1 MPIAAA
7 ALSADVPSS
16 TAACLA
22 PVHALPLPGWLFT
35 VPGAVLTAVAVLAL
49 GLLLRARHLHRRR
62 QLQALRLAV
71 RTGERTRIAREL
83 HDSLLQG
90 VQGLLF
96 RLQAVQNLLATSPAD
111 AVPALETAL
120 RRGDEAIE
128 EAQRAIQALRGFSG
142 AGDQLAEALSALG
155 GERDEH
161 EGAAEY
167 AVVTHGTA
175 RPLDPLLQDDVY
187 CIAREAV
194 RNAFRHGRA
203 RQVRVELDHAG
214 PSFSLR
220 VQDDGIG
227 IPAAVLARGGRA
239 GHWGLRGMAERAASF
254 GGRVTVHSRHPVA
267 GTVVELTLPA
277 GMLHTVRARLASRIT
292 RAMSH
297 GRDRSGV
304 AEAA

>member
-1 MPIAAA
+1 MPTDLTAPADLTSPALSCAAA
-7 ALSADVPSS
+7 HTVR
-16 TAACLA
+16 
-22 PVHALPLPGWLFT
+22 LPDWLFT
-35 VPGAVLTAVAVLAL
+35 APGALLAALALTLLAVL
-49 GLLLRARHLHRRR
+49 LRLRQVRRRR

-96 RLQAVQNLLATSPAD
+96 RLQAVQNLLSTSPAD
-111 AVPALETAL
+111 AVPAFESAL

-142 AGDQLAEALSALG
+142 AGDHLASALAALQT
-155 GERDEH
+155 ERDEH
-161 EGAAEY
+161 DDPVDY
-167 AVVTHGTA
+167 AVVTSGQA

-203 RQVRVELDHAG
+203 RHVRVELDYAG
-214 PSFSLR
+214 ASFALR
-220 VQDDGIG
+220 VHDDGIG

-254 GGRVTVHSRHPVA
+254 GGRLSVHSRRPVA
-267 GTVVELTLPA
+267 GTVVELSLSA
-277 GMLHTVRARLASRIT
+277 GLLDDAQARVAGWLRPRATGGRVRLMA
-292 RAMSH
+292 
-297 GRDRSGV
+297 GV
-304 AEAA
+304 AR